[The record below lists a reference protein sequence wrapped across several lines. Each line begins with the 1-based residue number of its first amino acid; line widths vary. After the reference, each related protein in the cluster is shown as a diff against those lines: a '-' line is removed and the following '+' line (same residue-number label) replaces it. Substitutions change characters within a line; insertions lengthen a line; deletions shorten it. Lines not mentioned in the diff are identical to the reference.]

1 VSLSRYD
8 VWYDLFRFINNL
20 VYNEDNC
27 DDEMKNFLRSDKKFL
42 LLSRKFD
49 IKILLLKR
57 AILKR
62 LFPSREIHQIK
73 FLKNGKF
80 AYEDYKKIQTAG
92 NKRKIDYVFESEE
105 NIKMLSDYLRN
116 NLNDIR
122 FGLCHGTRRGN
133 EQKWFSKYLNAE
145 VIGTEISDTA
155 TTFPNTIQWD
165 FHDVKDE
172 WIGNVDFIYTNSLDH
187 SYDAKYCL
195 KQWFRCLKKNGI
207 CIINGTTSHSP
218 WYCEKL
224 DPFGYTKS
232 GLKSLINELADECSV
247 KIEEIPEGQITV
259 KKGFSEW
266 FYFIVK
272 KL

>member
-1 VSLSRYD
+1 MKKYGGIV
-8 VWYDLFRFINNL
+8 FRILRNVNQKRL
-20 VYNEDNC
+20 I
-27 DDEMKNFLRSDKKFL
+27 LRSV
-42 LLSRKFD
+42 
-49 IKILLLKR
+49 
-57 AILKR
+57 ILKR
-62 LFPSREIHQIK
+62 LYPSRELHQIK

-80 AYEDYKKIQTAG
+80 AYEDYKKIQIEG
-92 NKRKIDYVFESEE
+92 NKEKIDFVFENEE
-105 NIKMLSDYLRN
+105 NIKMLSNYLRN
-116 NLNDIR
+116 NLNCIR

-133 EQKWFSKYLNAE
+133 EQKWFSKYLNAK

-155 TTFPNTIQWD
+155 TMFPNTIQWD

-172 WIGNVDFIYTNSLDH
+172 WISTVDFIYSNSLDH
-187 SYDAKYCL
+187 TYDAKYCL

-224 DPFGYTKS
+224 DPFGFTKN
-232 GLKSLINELADECSV
+232 GLKLLINELADECSV
-247 KIEEIPEGQITV
+247 KIEEILQVTNDP
-259 KKGFSEW
+259 KNSSFKC